1 MTSVV
6 ISGDRTQFL
15 SKRAVERFKRD
26 IKENKSL
33 NASDYFKDGFTF
45 THNLKDKVYSVNIIT
60 LAEYNKLQ
68 ARKNLKNR
76 LRNNQAARGGQQK
89 RKLDSIKRCVPKK
102 IFKAYQDVLKT
113 GQFNVGSPDDIIN
126 NTDHYRAQISMIN
139 GTSGLVSNDSQANN
153 AIKKYFKVMGDF
165 LGIEPMAM
173 NLPQQQNVAQ
183 VNDDTETEDEDEAPQ
198 LV

>member
-1 MTSVV
+1 MTSVL

-15 SKRAVERFKRD
+15 SKRAIERFKRD

-33 NASDYFKDGFTF
+33 NASEYFKDGFTF
-45 THNLKDKVYSVNIIT
+45 TQNLKDNVYSVNIIT

-76 LRNNQAARGGQQK
+76 LKHNQIARGGQQK

-102 IFKAYQDVLKT
+102 VFKAYQDVLKT
-113 GQFNVGSPDDIIN
+113 GQFNIGSPDDIIN
-126 NTDHYRAQISMIN
+126 NTEKYRTQISMIN
-139 GTSGLVSNDSQANN
+139 GTSGLVSNDNQANN
-153 AIKKYFKVMGDF
+153 AIKKYFKVMGEF
-165 LGIEPMAM
+165 LGIEPMEM
-173 NLPQQQNVAQ
+173 NIPQQQNVAQ
-183 VNDDTETEDEDEAPQ
+183 VNNDTETEDEDEAPQ

>member
-1 MTSVV
+1 MKQE
-6 ISGDRTQFL
+6 IL
-15 SKRAVERFKRD
+15 RFKRD

-45 THNLKDKVYSVNIIT
+45 THDLKDNVYSVNIIT

-68 ARKNLKNR
+68 ARTNLKNR
-76 LRNNQAARGGQQK
+76 LRNTQAVRSGQQK
-89 RKLDSIKRCVPKK
+89 RKLESIKRCVPKK

-126 NTDHYRAQISMIN
+126 NTEKYRTQISMIN
-139 GTSGLVSNDSQANN
+139 GTSGLVSNDNQANN

-165 LGIEPMAM
+165 LGIEPMEM
-173 NLPQQQNVAQ
+173 NIPQQQNVAQ
-183 VNDDTETEDEDEAPQ
+183 VNNDDTETEDDEDAPQ